1 MWKVCPPRKWP
12 GVWIVRKPRSDLILR
27 TRGSSSGV
35 TWNKGSGNDMK
46 HPSEAMLAL
55 FAGRDLGFFAR
66 WRTGRHLAGCER
78 CRGEIETFG
87 GMRDHIT
94 ALDELQG
101 ISWNRL
107 AAEMKANIRVGL
119 EAGECVALE
128 PSRAPLFGGARA
140 LAAYASVALLLLA
153 GLWLQRV
160 TPPAHTAQRG
170 DGRYG
175 HATANGADAPE
186 GDQAFG

>member
-1 MWKVCPPRKWP
+1 
-12 GVWIVRKPRSDLILR
+12 
-27 TRGSSSGV
+27 
-35 TWNKGSGNDMK
+35 MK

-87 GMRDHIT
+87 GMRDRIT

-160 TPPAHTAQRG
+160 TPPAHTAQRAEG
-170 DGRYG
+170 AYG
-175 HATANGADAPE
+175 HATANGVEVRE
-186 GDQAFG
+186 GDQAFGLSHGSADNVTYSVGAQGAMRARYVDPKSGYVTINTVYVQ